1 MKFPI
6 PFFNFDINDFVKR
19 IQLSKWL
26 KRGIAIFLLIAL
38 VAVTVYSIDSYYAY
52 KIFQQ
57 ESLYFEDTE
66 ITDY

>member
-1 MKFPI
+1 
-6 PFFNFDINDFVKR
+6 
-19 IQLSKWL
+19 
-26 KRGIAIFLLIAL
+26 LIAL

>member
-1 MKFPI
+1 MLPEI
-6 PFFNFDINDFVKR
+6 LCQESI
-19 IQLSKWL
+19 KW
-26 KRGIAIFLLIAL
+26 K
-38 VAVTVYSIDSYYAY
+38 DSYYAY